1 MWNFMNFLTR
11 AFSKLVELIKFDL
24 SLYALIALYTLL
36 AYLIASTYEAKHLL
50 SHRLYFSQWTV
61 MFLLLMPTVA
71 ILCEA
76 LYIIHRFNSKRRLA
90 FSRMFSTQRITC
102 LVSGMALL
110 MGLMIFQGSFTSIK
124 NVLPLMHDGFPFDQV
139 QADLDRLLH
148 FGVDPWRPLVSLG
161 GSDLIRSVVEWN
173 YNVLWFILCFG
184 GLFYVATSPR
194 ARAARTRYVVMFMA
208 TWAICGNLIA
218 GLFLSAGP
226 AFYGA
231 VTGDLDRFAQLTEFL
246 AQSTNETSSASNF
259 QSYLWERYMSGSAG
273 FGSGIS
279 AFPSVH
285 VALIV
290 MNALFLFDKSKRW
303 GTLAFIYCGFIVLSS
318 VYLGWHYAIDGY
330 VSILIVVAMHQACK
344 WIERRR
350 YNLAESRRLGEALV

>member
-1 MWNFMNFLTR
+1 MRNDVNFLANLLSR
-11 AFSKLVELIKFDL
+11 IFEVVRNDL
-24 SLYALIALYTLL
+24 PLYTFIACYTLIAF
-36 AYLIASTYEAKHLL
+36 LIASAHEANHLL
-50 SHRLYFSQWTV
+50 SHHLYFSQWTV
-61 MFLLLMPTVA
+61 MFLLLMPTIA
-71 ILCEA
+71 LLSEA

-90 FSRMFSTQRITC
+90 FSRMFSVHRMAC

-124 NVLPLMHDGFPFDQV
+124 NILPIMHDGFPFDRV
-139 QADLDRLLH
+139 QADIDRLIH
-148 FGVDPWRPLVSLG
+148 FGVDPWYPLVTWG
-161 GSDLIRSVVEWN
+161 GSDTIRSVVEWN

-184 GLFYVATSPR
+184 GLFYVVTSPR
-194 ARAARTRYVVMFMA
+194 ARAVRTRYVVMFMS
-208 TWAICGNLIA
+208 TWAICGNLVA

-231 VTGDLDRFAQLTEFL
+231 VTGDPDRFAELTAFL
-246 AQSTNETSSASNF
+246 AQSTTGASSASNF
-259 QSYLWERYMSGSAG
+259 QAYLWERYESGTAG

-290 MNALFLFDKSKRW
+290 MNALFLFDKSKRL
-303 GTLAFIYCGFIVLSS
+303 GSLAFLYCGFIVLSS

-330 VSILIVVAMHQACK
+330 VSILVVVAMHQACK

-350 YNLAESRRLGEALV
+350 YHIREDEALEEAVV